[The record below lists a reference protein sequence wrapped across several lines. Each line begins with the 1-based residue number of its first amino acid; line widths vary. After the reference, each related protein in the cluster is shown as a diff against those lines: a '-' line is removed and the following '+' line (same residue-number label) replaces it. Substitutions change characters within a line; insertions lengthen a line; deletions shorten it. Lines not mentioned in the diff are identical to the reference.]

1 MSIIGLIPARG
12 GSKSIRNKNIVNFL
26 DKPLLGHVADSAKKS
41 KLLSHIIC
49 STDNKKIMKVCDSF
63 DIEVQ
68 VRPHSLSQDDTNI
81 VDVIK
86 FVIEKL
92 SKDNV
97 KAEII
102 VLLQPTYPFVTT
114 KLIDRSIRLLK
125 KKKNIASVQT
135 VTEVPHCFHAYN
147 QRKINKKEI
156 SFFFEK
162 ERNNFYSKQRKVN
175 LFSFGNLVSFKIE
188 HFLNQQTCFPKPSS
202 PIYISRLES
211 IDIDNEEDL
220 KIAKRIFNDN

>member
-26 DKPLLGHVADSAKKS
+26 DKPLLCHVADSAKKS

-49 STDNKKIMKVCDSF
+49 STDDKKIMKVCDSF

-68 VRPHSLSQDDTNI
+68 VRPISLSQDDTNI

-92 SKDNV
+92 IKDNV

-125 KKKNIASVQT
+125 KKKKY
-135 VTEVPHCFHAYN
+135 C
-147 QRKINKKEI
+147 
-156 SFFFEK
+156 
-162 ERNNFYSKQRKVN
+162 
-175 LFSFGNLVSFKIE
+175 L
-188 HFLNQQTCFPKPSS
+188 SS
-202 PIYISRLES
+202 NGY
-211 IDIDNEEDL
+211 
-220 KIAKRIFNDN
+220 

>member
-1 MSIIGLIPARG
+1 MLKDDRFLNEYNWFNTCKR

-68 VRPHSLSQDDTNI
+68 VRPYSLSQDDTNI

-86 FVIEKL
+86 FVVEQL

-114 KLIDRSIRLLK
+114 KLIDKSIRLLKK

-147 QRKINKKEI
+147 QRKN
-156 SFFFEK
+156 
-162 ERNNFYSKQRKVN
+162 
-175 LFSFGNLVSFKIE
+175 
-188 HFLNQQTCFPKPSS
+188 
-202 PIYISRLES
+202 
-211 IDIDNEEDL
+211 
-220 KIAKRIFNDN
+220 